1 MASIVKRRSKYSVVY
16 KYEDEK
22 GNERSRW
29 ETFDTLNEAKRRK
42 AEVEFQQNNNTF
54 TVPTAKTVEDLL
66 HDYVTIYGINSWAMS
81 TYEGR
86 ICLISNYINPIIGK
100 MKLEDV
106 TPRVI
111 DQYYRDLLKVKK
123 VLHNKGK
130 SSSIYLTPHTV
141 REIHKLLRS
150 AFHQAVKWELI
161 GRNPAE
167 NATLPKE
174 EKKPREI
181 WDADTL
187 FKAIDLCQDDNLRL
201 ALNLAFAC
209 TLRMGEMLGLT
220 WDCVDVSEE
229 AIKDGLAFIFVNKEL
244 QRVSKNVLDQLGEK
258 GVIKKFPSVLG
269 GNDTVLLLKEPKTA
283 TSVRKIFLPTTVA
296 EMLIAKK
303 KEQDELKLLLGDE
316 YFDYNLVFTTPNGRP
331 MESSYIHRTMRKLIS
346 DNNLPYVVF
355 HSIRH
360 TSITYKLKITGGDIK
375 AVQGDSGHAQTKMV
389 TDIYSHVIDEN
400 RKVNAKM
407 MENAFYNGNDKAE
420 NIESEVKTLQKEETD
435 AETLMRLL
443 QKPEM
448 AALLKTIMDAGK

>member
-22 GNERSRW
+22 GREKQRW
-29 ETFDTLNEAKRRK
+29 ETFDTLNEARIRK
-42 AEVEFQQNNNTF
+42 AEVEYQQNHNTF
-54 TVPTAKTVEDLL
+54 LAPTAKTVEELL
-66 HDYVTIYGINSWAMS
+66 KEYVEVYGLNSWAMS
-81 TYEGR
+81 TYESR
-86 ICLISNYINPIIGK
+86 RSLIKNYINPIIGK
-100 MKLEDV
+100 MRLEDV

-111 DQYYRDLLKVKK
+111 DQYYRNLLKVKMIK
-123 VLHNKGK
+123 RKNGK
-130 SSSIYLTPHTV
+130 APSEYLTPHTI

-150 AFHQAVKWELI
+150 AFHQAVKWELM
-161 GRNPAE
+161 GRNPCE

-187 FKAIDLCQDDNLRL
+187 FKAIDLCEDDDLRL

-220 WDCVDVSEE
+220 WDCVDISEE
-229 AIKDGLAFIFVNKEL
+229 AIKNGLAYIFVEKEL
-244 QRVSKNVLDQLGEK
+244 QRVDRNVLEQLGEK
-258 GVIKKFPSVLG
+258 GVIRKFPSILG
-269 GNDTVLLLKEPKTA
+269 RNNTVLLLKEPKTV
-283 TSVRKIFLPTTVA
+283 TSVRKVYLPISVA
-296 EMLIAKK
+296 EMLIEKK
-303 KEQDELKLLLGDE
+303 KEQEELKKLLGDE
-316 YFDYNLVFTTPNGRP
+316 FTDYNLVFTTPTGRP
-331 MESSYIHRTMRKLIS
+331 MEGSYIHRTMRKLIS

-389 TDIYSHVIDEN
+389 TDIYSHVMDEN
-400 RKVNAKM
+400 RKVNAKI
-407 MENAFYNGNDKAE
+407 MENAFYGGTDSDTDKQE
-420 NIESEVKTLQKEETD
+420 ESGEPAAKETD